1 MQPVSTSQRRGKI
14 ARLPGNIREELN
26 IRLDDGQEAD
36 EILTWLNALPEV
48 REILANQFEGSPI
61 SPQNLSAWRHGGFQE
76 WLFQTRFIESSFLM
90 RESVDD
96 LQREIDPPKPGKIP
110 RTMADYMVSY
120 LAFRFASFMVRW
132 DGAPSPEHAA
142 LLKTAT
148 IILRL
153 QAATRKIEPAA
164 AVQPQP
170 QQQPQPDAESKVIK
184 VAKGS
189 PTPSLVHHVDFGHPN
204 QKRPS
209 NSADS
214 YTRVASSP
222 SP

>member
-1 MQPVSTSQRRGKI
+1 MQSVTTPQRRGKI

-48 REILANQFEGSPI
+48 REVLATQFEGSSI

-76 WLFQTRFIESSFLM
+76 WLFQTQFIESSFLM

-120 LAFRFASFMVRW
+120 LTFRFASFMARW
-132 DGAPSPEHAA
+132 DGAPSPEHKA

-170 QQQPQPDAESKVIK
+170 QSQPDSQSSPIK
-184 VAKGS
+184 VTKGS
-189 PTPSLVHHVDFGHPN
+189 PASSVVHHLDFSHPKAPTPAIP
-204 QKRPS
+204 QARHG
-209 NSADS
+209 
-214 YTRVASSP
+214 VAAT
-222 SP
+222 

>member
-120 LAFRFASFMVRW
+120 LAFRFASFMGTW
-132 DGAPSPEHAA
+132 NGAPSPEHAA

-170 QQQPQPDAESKVIK
+170 QPQSNAQSSPIK
-184 VAKGS
+184 AAKGS
-189 PTPSLVHHVDFGHPN
+189 PPSFVIHHLDFANPS
-204 QKRPS
+204 QKKAA
-209 NSADS
+209 NSAAEG
-214 YTRVASSP
+214 VAGCFAAP
-222 SP
+222 

>member
-1 MQPVSTSQRRGKI
+1 MEINRMQSVSTSQRRGKI

-26 IRLDDGQEAD
+26 IRLDDGQEAG
-36 EILTWLNALPEV
+36 EILTWLNAVPEV
-48 REILANQFEGSPI
+48 REILANHFEGSPI

-120 LAFRFASFMVRW
+120 LAFRFASFMGTW
-132 DGAPSPEHAA
+132 NGAPSPEHAA

-170 QQQPQPDAESKVIK
+170 QSQPGPQSSPIK

-189 PTPSLVHHVDFGHPN
+189 PTPSVVHHVDFGHSN
-204 QKRPS
+204 QKKTVPPALAQQCGR
-209 NSADS
+209 
-214 YTRVASSP
+214 
-222 SP
+222 